1 MSNERRDWQADE
13 IQELRLELDALKKVL
28 KVAVPKLI
36 RVMRMPSIEHVG
48 DAHNEA
54 LKTLEAL
61 LEEDKP

>member
-36 RVMRMPSIEHVG
+36 RVMRMPNIEHVG

-61 LEEDKP
+61 LEEDK